1 MRIRVLVSGKVDD
14 FLRSGVEHYGE
25 LLRRF
30 CKLELL
36 ELKRHTL
43 KTVEET
49 VKRETEE
56 LKKRILPESVV
67 LVLDMRGK
75 EVSSEEFAEFLRE
88 VRDKGKD
95 LTVLIGGPFGLDET
109 ALSDADYVL
118 SLSKMTFTHGTCVL
132 LMLEQIFRAFKIIQG
147 ESYHY

>member
-1 MRIRVLVSGKVDD
+1 M
-14 FLRSGVEHYGE
+14 
-25 LLRRF
+25 
-30 CKLELL
+30 
-36 ELKRHTL
+36 KRHTL

-67 LVLDMRGK
+67 LVLDRRGK
-75 EVSSEEFAEFLRE
+75 ETSSEELAEFLRE